1 MSESPVAESHA
12 RDQPVA
18 GPEIDALL
26 QVEGLCGGYGQSQV
40 LFDVSFEVP
49 TRGAVSIVGLNGAG
63 KTTLLRHLIG
73 ELPRTAGRVV
83 LDGNDIPASMLPS
96 VLTRRGVAYVP
107 QESPVFSG
115 LTVRDNLTV
124 GLLATPR
131 RRRPPIDLA
140 LDVFPKLAERLDQVA
155 GTMSGGERK
164 MLAIGRAL
172 LTNPRL
178 LIMDEPTEGV
188 WAGVV
193 HEIGERLAE
202 LTTQIALLLVEQNIG
217 LVLRVSDRLI
227 VLERG
232 TVALD
237 AARED
242 VTEQVLVPFL
252 TP

>member
-1 MSESPVAESHA
+1 MYERAASQAPAAALHA
-12 RDQPVA
+12 PHH
-18 GPEIDALL
+18 PLL
-26 QVEGLCGGYGQSQV
+26 RVDGLCGGYGPSQV
-40 LFDVSFEVP
+40 LFDVTFEVP
-49 TRGAVSIVGLNGAG
+49 ARGAVSIVGLNGAG

-73 ELPRTAGRVV
+73 ELPRTDGRVV
-83 LDGNDIPASMLPS
+83 LDGNDIPASSRPS
-96 VLTRRGVAYVP
+96 VLARRGVAYVP
-107 QESPVFSG
+107 QEGSVFTG

-124 GLLATPR
+124 GLLTTPR
-131 RRRPPIDLA
+131 RQRPSIDLA
-140 LDVFPKLAERLDQVA
+140 LDVFPNLAARLGQVA

-193 HEIGERLAE
+193 HEIGERLVE
-202 LTTQIALLLVEQNIG
+202 LTAHMALLLVEQNVS
-217 LVLRVSDRLI
+217 LVLRVSDRVI

-232 TVALD
+232 SVALVD
-237 AARED
+237 PRDD
-242 VTEQVLVPFL
+242 VTEDVLVPFL

>member
-1 MSESPVAESHA
+1 VCDAIVSE
-12 RDQPVA
+12 
-18 GPEIDALL
+18 ALL
-26 QVEGLCGGYGQSQV
+26 RVDGLCGGYGQSQV
-40 LFDVSFEVP
+40 LFDVSFAVP
-49 TRGAVSIVGLNGAG
+49 RCGAVAIVGLNGAG

-83 LDGNDIPASMLPS
+83 LDGEDIAASTLPS

-107 QESPVFSG
+107 QENPVFSG
-115 LTVRDNLTV
+115 MTVRDNLTV

-131 RRRPPIDLA
+131 RRRPSIDVA
-140 LDVFPKLAERLDQVA
+140 LDVFPKLAERLNQVA

-172 LTNPRL
+172 LMSPRL

-193 HEIGERLAE
+193 HEIADRLGQ
-202 LTTQIALLLVEQNIG
+202 LTTQMALLLVEQNIG
-217 LVLRVSDRLI
+217 LVLRVSDRLV

-232 TVALD
+232 TVALV
-237 AARED
+237 AARGDVSED
-242 VTEQVLVPFL
+242 VLVPFL

>member
-1 MSESPVAESHA
+1 VAESHA
-12 RDQPVA
+12 RDQPVDV
-18 GPEIDALL
+18 PEIDALF

-49 TRGAVSIVGLNGAG
+49 TRDAVSIVGLNGAG

-73 ELPRTAGRVV
+73 ELPRTAGRVL

-96 VLTRRGVAYVP
+96 VLARRGVAYVP

-124 GLLATPR
+124 GLLATPK

-188 WAGVV
+188 LAGVV
-193 HEIGERLAE
+193 HEIGERLAD
-202 LTTQIALLLVEQNIG
+202 LTMHIALLLVEQNIG
-217 LVLRVSDRLI
+217 LVLRVSDRVI

-232 TVALD
+232 GLALD
-237 AARED
+237 APSGN
-242 VTEQVLVPFL
+242 VTEQILVPFL